1 MKKLNNQ
8 VEIFTNCETTI
19 RITDTMSGL
28 YATFYNTNDD
38 DPTELIQ
45 FWEIGAENLGTLM
58 KKITDYANENDIDLF

>member
-45 FWEIGAENLGTLM
+45 F
-58 KKITDYANENDIDLF
+58 